1 MRPVLVWLG
10 VLAFVVG
17 CASGAAAAEE
27 GYVYTNADLLEMFGP
42 PSPAPE
48 PPAQPA
54 DGGWEMVIE
63 FIDRQYERIDAERAH
78 DLDRLAHGA
87 VVGGGAFG
95 FRQGHDDDF
104 ALGPDIER
112 RGPHGGHAADRLRQR
127 AHGGERR
134 VHAIGLRDS
143 HMQFVAG
150 RILAADGADCIS
162 FFTQGVTD

>member
-78 DLDRLAHGA
+78 DLDRLLTEAEAGAAAREASEPRYYLPYSPYYVAPYRPRPAPRPEPPVARPLPSKPGYDTGSRHHGDTPA
-87 VVGGGAFG
+87 
-95 FRQGHDDDF
+95 R
-104 ALGPDIER
+104 LGPR
-112 RGPHGGHAADRLRQR
+112 RPT
-127 AHGGERR
+127 AHRG
-134 VHAIGLRDS
+134 
-143 HMQFVAG
+143 
-150 RILAADGADCIS
+150 
-162 FFTQGVTD
+162 T